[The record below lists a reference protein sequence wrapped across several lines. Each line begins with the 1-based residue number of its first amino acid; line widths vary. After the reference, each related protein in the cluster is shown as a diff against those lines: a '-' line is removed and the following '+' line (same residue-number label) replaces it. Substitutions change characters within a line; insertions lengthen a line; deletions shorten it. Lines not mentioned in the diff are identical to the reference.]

1 MKVVCIDAYTF
12 TGLTYGKVYD
22 EVHYLPYSVAGVNN
36 SERFITII
44 DNNNDERIYLRE
56 SFITLEEFRE
66 KKLKE
71 LGI

>member
-1 MKVVCIDAYTF
+1 MKVICIDAYAF

-22 EVHYLPYSVAGVNN
+22 EVE
-36 SERFITII
+36 SEGDDRFICII
-44 DNNNDERIYLRE
+44 NNNERKTSYLRA

>member
-22 EVHYLPYSVAGVNN
+22 EVKLEDIYPLG
-36 SERFITII
+36 FINII
-44 DNNNDERIYLRE
+44 DNNNDERSYLRS
-56 SFITLEEFRE
+56 SFIKLEEFRE

-71 LGI
+71 IGL

>member
-1 MKVVCIDAYTF
+1 MLKTKVNKVVCIDAYTF

-22 EVHYLPYSVAGVNN
+22 SFFNYN
-36 SERFITII
+36 ERFITII
-44 DNNNDERIYLRE
+44 DNNNDERSYLRS

-71 LGI
+71 LGL

>member
-22 EVHYLPYSVAGVNN
+22 ATFSYENVYN
-36 SERFITII
+36 ERFITII
-44 DNNNDERIYLRE
+44 DNNNIKKSYLKG
-56 SFITLEEFRE
+56 SFITLEDFRD

-71 LGI
+71 LGL

>member
-22 EVHYLPYSVAGVNN
+22 EVKLDDSYPLG
-36 SERFITII
+36 FITII
-44 DNNNDERIYLRE
+44 DNNNDERSYLRS

-71 LGI
+71 IGL

>member
-22 EVHYLPYSVAGVNN
+22 EVKLEDSYPLG
-36 SERFITII
+36 FITII
-44 DNNNDERIYLRE
+44 DNNNDERSYLRS
-56 SFITLEEFRE
+56 SFIILEEFRE

-71 LGI
+71 IGL

>member
-22 EVHYLPYSVAGVNN
+22 VTFNYENVYND
-36 SERFITII
+36 RFITII
-44 DNNNDERIYLRE
+44 DNNNIKKSYLKG

-71 LGI
+71 LGL

>member
-22 EVHYLPYSVAGVNN
+22 AIFNYENVYN
-36 SERFITII
+36 ERFITII
-44 DNNNDERIYLRE
+44 DNNNIKKSYLKG

-71 LGI
+71 LGL

>member
-22 EVHYLPYSVAGVNN
+22 EVKLEDIYPLG
-36 SERFITII
+36 FINII
-44 DNNNDERIYLRE
+44 DNNNDERSYLRS

-71 LGI
+71 IGL

>member
-22 EVHYLPYSVAGVNN
+22 EVPYSVAWVNN
-36 SERFITII
+36 SERFITIT
-44 DNNNDERIYLRE
+44 DNNNNERSYLRE
-56 SFITLEEFRE
+56 SFITLEEFRD

-71 LGI
+71 IGL